1 MKENVHTNGIITLLH
16 YYDVTEDFPQVR
28 FAIPNSH
35 NSRLATA
42 KNLEMEPEE
51 ETFCS
56 SEVNEVHS
64 DDEDEHSKP
73 DISRAETINLCEKL
87 IMKAN
92 LSVVGLAVS
101 TLGIIEGT
109 RVG

>member
-1 MKENVHTNGIITLLH
+1 MKQRQQEPRRKHERKRTHKWYNYIITLLH

-73 DISRAETINLCEKL
+73 DISRAETIDLCEKL

-92 LSVVGLAVS
+92 FQ
-101 TLGIIEGT
+101 
-109 RVG
+109 